1 MNVQPR
7 QCFQDEMV
15 KPEPR
20 SNLTVSYR
28 DVLAN
33 WYPSLFRVKSISMH
47 PSNTLLLPTLH
58 RFSER
63 LLRAQIEAH
72 AKELNP
78 DDRGRFLEKQLGAV
92 YDAISEKLSQSY
104 NNAPILT
111 AWEPKTVQESVKC
124 WVLFLSGEANFMLGI
139 PDFTLGAMLV
149 ELGRPLTFTG
159 VSPATQTEMHGH
171 YNEGVFVNGYRVRR
185 TLAKVR
191 SELCVVLGP
200 ERYQAEDLGK
210 FQYVRQSGD
219 ELADSMLVLGGRADR
234 AFGEP
239 GDQTLKALI
248 TQFMPT

>member
-1 MNVQPR
+1 
-7 QCFQDEMV
+7 
-15 KPEPR
+15 
-20 SNLTVSYR
+20 
-28 DVLAN
+28 
-33 WYPSLFRVKSISMH
+33 MH

-63 LLRAQIEAH
+63 LLRAQIEAQ

-78 DDRGRFLEKQLGAV
+78 DDRGRFLQKQLGAV
-92 YDAISEKLSQSY
+92 YDAISEKLTQSY
-104 NNAPILT
+104 NSAPILT
-111 AWEPKTVQESVKC
+111 AWEAKTVQESVKC

-139 PDFTLGAMLV
+139 ADFSLGAMLV
-149 ELGRPLTFTG
+149 ELGRPLTFTA
-159 VSPATQTEMHGH
+159 VSPSTQTEMHGH

-200 ERYQAEDLGK
+200 ERYQAEDLSA

-219 ELADSMLVLGGRADR
+219 ELADSLLVLGGRADR

-239 GDQTLKALI
+239 GDQSLKALI